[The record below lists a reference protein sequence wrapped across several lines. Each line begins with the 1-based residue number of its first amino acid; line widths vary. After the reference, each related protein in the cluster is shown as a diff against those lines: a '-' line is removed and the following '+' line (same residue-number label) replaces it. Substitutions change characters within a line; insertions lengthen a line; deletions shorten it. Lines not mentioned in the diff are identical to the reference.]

1 MLKTAF
7 RSARAL
13 LRDEGGQTMLEYIV
27 IVVFVVIAAMVAFRI
42 VAGIV
47 NRGSQTLEASV
58 GPDL

>member
-42 VAGIV
+42 ISGLV
-47 NRGSQTLEASV
+47 NRGAQSLDASV
-58 GPDL
+58 GAEI